1 MVALHNLSAQPRLP
15 ETPPFSSIM
24 PGNFLS
30 NRNRKRAYIF
40 QLPMI
45 QQYTERKWS
54 FRLEKTG
61 REDQNIFPKQLI
73 IRAVQ
78 KTRCAPACSWFG
90 LHRVLVSGYPVGIA
104 WHHIP
109 KDRKMQTS
117 FHNGTESGNLLPLR
131 QSVIV
136 YGNRARWKTIVC
148 AAMWLTFNSCKATV
162 SNVAGAFEISR

>member
-1 MVALHNLSAQPRLP
+1 
-15 ETPPFSSIM
+15 M
-24 PGNFLS
+24 PGNFLN
-30 NRNRKRAYIF
+30 NRNQKRAIF
-40 QLPMI
+40 FNHLWYSNI
-45 QQYTERKWS
+45 QKESDLFDLKKQV
-54 FRLEKTG
+54 EKIK
-61 REDQNIFPKQLI
+61 IFPKVTYNNKYNTKIGCVL
-73 IRAVQ
+73 
-78 KTRCAPACSWFG
+78 ACSWFG

-131 QSVIV
+131 QSVVV